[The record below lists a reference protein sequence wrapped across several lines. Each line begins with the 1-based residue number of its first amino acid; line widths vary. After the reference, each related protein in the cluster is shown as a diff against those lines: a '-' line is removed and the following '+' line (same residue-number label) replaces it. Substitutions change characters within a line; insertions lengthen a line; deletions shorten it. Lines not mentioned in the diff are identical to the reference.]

1 MKKLSSC
8 LFIILFALVFVSCE
22 QNKPIRFYKYY
33 SIKNGLNN
41 EVVIKFYLRNLD
53 GNPSVEPTYTLQPGE
68 NSEIFEELIVKYPNK
83 APSDSRIIY
92 TEPIMPINFFVASR
106 DSIDIY
112 VNNVLVKRY
121 KRSESYPKSPYNKGS
136 YDTVVKDKEGRDI
149 NVYTI
154 LNSDF
159 E

>member
-8 LFIILFALVFVSCE
+8 LFLLIIVLFYSC
-22 QNKPIRFYKYY
+22 KMIVDPIHSDVTYY
-33 SIKNGLNN
+33 NIKNSTNN
-41 EVVIKFYLRNLD
+41 EVVIKFHRTDTVGRAYI
-53 GNPSVEPTYTLQPGE
+53 EPIYTLQSGE
-68 NSEIFEELIVKYPNK
+68 SSEIFEGIMYSPHNIKLIT
-83 APSDSRIIY
+83 SFIRTS
-92 TEPIMPINFFVASR
+92 
-106 DSIDIY
+106 DSIDMY

-121 KRSESYPKSPYNKGS
+121 KRSESYPKSPYNKVS